1 MMTLILSGVGVAVLC
16 GGYLYLRLR
25 QSQKQAQRLQ
35 QEKAPLQTEKAV
47 AETKVKNYQ
56 VKQKNEENLIS
67 RSRTSLLERMHHD
80 GDLRD

>member
-1 MMTLILSGVGVAVLC
+1 MMTLILTGAGVIALC
-16 GGYLYLRLR
+16 LGGLYLRLR

-35 QEKAPLQTEKAV
+35 QEKAKLQTEKAV

-56 VKQKNEENLIS
+56 VKQKNEENVIS
-67 RSRTSLLERMHHD
+67 RSRTSLLERMHQD

>member
-35 QEKAPLQTEKAV
+35 QEKAQLQTEKP
-47 AETKVKNYQ
+47 
-56 VKQKNEENLIS
+56 
-67 RSRTSLLERMHHD
+67 
-80 GDLRD
+80 

>member
-1 MMTLILSGVGVAVLC
+1 MMSLMLAGVGVVALW
-16 GGYLYLRLR
+16 GGYLLLRLR
-25 QSQKQAQRLQ
+25 QSRKQAEALQKQNEQLQAQ
-35 QEKAPLQTEKAV
+35 KAV

-67 RSRTSLLERMHHD
+67 RSRTSLLERLHND

>member
-1 MMTLILSGVGVAVLC
+1 MMNLILAFSGVIALY
-16 GGYLYLRLR
+16 GGYLYIRLR
-25 QSQKQAQRLQ
+25 QSQK
-35 QEKAPLQTEKAV
+35 EKEQLQTQKAV